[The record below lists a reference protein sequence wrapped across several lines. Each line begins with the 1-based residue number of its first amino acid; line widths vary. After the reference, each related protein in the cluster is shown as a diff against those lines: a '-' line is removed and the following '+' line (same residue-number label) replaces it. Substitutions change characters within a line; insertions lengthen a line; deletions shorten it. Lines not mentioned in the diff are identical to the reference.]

1 MSHAGL
7 FGKRGRELVNAAALD
22 AADIARG
29 GGMANPGALLIA
41 RG

>member
-7 FGKRGRELVNAAALD
+7 LDKRGRELVNAAALD
-22 AADIARG
+22 AADIARNC
-29 GGMANPGALLIA
+29 GMANPRAVLTA